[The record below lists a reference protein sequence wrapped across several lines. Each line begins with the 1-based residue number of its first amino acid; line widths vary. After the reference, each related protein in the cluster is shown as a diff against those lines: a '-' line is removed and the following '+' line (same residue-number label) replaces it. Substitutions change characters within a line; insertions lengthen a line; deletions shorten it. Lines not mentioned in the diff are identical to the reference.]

1 MFVRNLLLAV
11 GALCL
16 LGGIA
21 LSVVWYSQIGS
32 GVAQGPPPTKPAVLV
47 ANRAI
52 PAGTLLRPD
61 DLGWKEIR
69 ANQVGPGSL
78 LRGQVSQ
85 SEFYGAVNRRPFAA
99 GERIVASDLVK
110 QNERQFL
117 SAALKPGT
125 RAVSISVDAPQG
137 VAGLVLP
144 GDRVDVILTQ
154 GLGQSS
160 AAAASRTVG
169 ETVLRDVR
177 IIAVGQSLNTTGK
190 PPASPKPGTLTAT
203 SSNSKTVITFEL
215 TERQAERLLV
225 AAQLGRLHLSVRP
238 LEVGP
243 LARAE
248 DDRKPP
254 PTWASDVS
262 PALSQFG
269 RKPSQSNSTVEKSVR
284 LPPATV
290 NSEGKP

>member
-32 GVAQGPPPTKPAVLV
+32 GVAQGPPPPKPAVLV
-47 ANRAI
+47 ASRAI
-52 PAGTLLRPD
+52 PTGTLLRPG

-85 SEFYGAVNRRPFAA
+85 SEFIGAVNRRPFAA
-99 GERIVASDLVK
+99 GELIVASDLVK
-110 QNERQFL
+110 PNERQFL

-125 RAVSISVDAPQG
+125 RAVSISVDAPQS
-137 VAGLVLP
+137 VAGMVLP
-144 GDRVDVILTQ
+144 GDQVDVILTQ
-154 GLGQSS
+154 SLGQSG
-160 AAAASRTVG
+160 AATASRTVG

-177 IIAVGQSLNTTGK
+177 VIAVDQSLSTTGK
-190 PPASPKPGTLTAT
+190 PPASPKGGALTAQ
-203 SSNSKTVITFEL
+203 SSIPKTVTFEL

-243 LARAE
+243 LAKAA
-248 DDRKPP
+248 DDRKSP

-262 PALSQFG
+262 PALSEFG
-269 RKPSQSNSTVEKSVR
+269 SKPAPSNSTIEKSVR